1 MNNNETLTS
10 NEAVAREVKT
20 WMVRTNVKTTDLAD
34 AFGIGRAGVS
44 KKLRGEAAFS
54 IEDLLKTAGLMG
66 ISLSELL
73 GESILNAKIPTTTE
87 LSTDGEKKI
96 APIGFIPNGATYEM
110 VASTEPVLAGV
121 GPAGLEPATKG
132 L

>member
-1 MNNNETLTS
+1 
-10 NEAVAREVKT
+10 
-20 WMVRTNVKTTDLAD
+20 MVSGALAYL
-34 AFGIGRAGVS
+34 

-73 GESILNAKIPTTTE
+73 GESILNAKIPSTA
-87 LSTDGEKKI
+87 LSNEGEKKI
-96 APIGFIPNGATYEM
+96 APIGFIPTGATYQ
-110 VASTEPVLAGV
+110 VAGAGF
-121 GPAGLEPATKG
+121 EPAASG